1 MKMKTLL
8 CALLASTMCVPV
20 HAAPEVIQDADF
32 GISYVSHSRYD
43 EETKTQRNLI
53 TGAAT
58 LYEGNDYSATLSSME
73 QKLTAAVAGGYEVGA
88 PRTIVIDSDEQI
100 AQALKYVPDNIQIRF
115 DTRAEA
121 EAFCDQYAENIDLWI
136 SAIETWDDSPLV
148 VSLDGT
154 KVTCSMTYSEGWLA
168 CADTIDGLRVFENEE
183 LSEALDKWAE
193 TYLDPISELDD
204 GEQAAMIVHVLKS
217 MTEYDHNTRT
227 YENGSDDFLTIHSIY
242 GPIVDG
248 RGVCDGYSY
257 TFHFAAAYLEIP
269 CFEVYGSSH
278 AWNKVQ
284 VDGGWYVVDVANAV
298 NSVWLT
304 ANYFLIP
311 DKYASDP
318 YGFMLWTSSLYPA
331 NETHPDRNA
340 LASLI

>member
-1 MKMKTLL
+1 MKLKTLL

-43 EETKTQRNLI
+43 EETKTRRNLI

-58 LYEGNDYSATLSSME
+58 RYEGYEYSTTLSGMAK
-73 QKLTAAVAGGYEVGA
+73 KLKAAVAGGYEVGA

-148 VSLDGT
+148 VSRDGT

-168 CADTIDGLRVFENEE
+168 CADTIDGLRVFDNEE
-183 LSEALDKWAE
+183 LSAALDKWSE

-204 GEQAAMIVHVLKS
+204 GEQVAMIVHTLKS
-217 MTEYDHNTRT
+217 TTEYDHDTRT
-227 YENGSDDFLTIHSIY
+227 YVNGSDDFLTIHSIY

-278 AWNKVQ
+278 AWNKVH
-284 VDGGWYVVDVANAV
+284 VDGAWYVVDVANAV
-298 NSVWLT
+298 DSVWLT
-304 ANYFLIP
+304 ANYFLIS
-311 DKYASDP
+311 DKYAADP

-331 NETHPDRNA
+331 NEIHQDRNA